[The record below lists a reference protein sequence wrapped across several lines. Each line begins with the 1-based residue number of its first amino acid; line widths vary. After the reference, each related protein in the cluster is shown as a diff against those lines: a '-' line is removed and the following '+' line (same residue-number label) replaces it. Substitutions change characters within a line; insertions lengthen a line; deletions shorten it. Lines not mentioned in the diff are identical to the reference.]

1 MRAKTPPGLNL
12 KVPRLG
18 INRYGVY
25 YVRSA
30 IVLPSG
36 RRKVSQFSLNTKEAS
51 IAKLMALKFCLKLAE
66 TDLMHLDKNTSIR
79 YEIDSLS
86 GIVKAD
92 GPEEHARAMQALEI
106 MQRAHLERLQLLS
119 TLPPASASLAS
130 ELALQIQQSLGGQV
144 TLADKPKSKTILL
157 KDALN
162 DHLEEEKRTLQ
173 SKRTILE
180 KTALFKEFVDFFG
193 DQTLLNAITIDEVT
207 ELWRKAEFKR
217 KNQKVE
223 GKGLSMARLE
233 KRRTYLSKFFKWA
246 KNLNKY
252 THANPLALKMATKDQ
267 IMNTTT
273 SWREFSR
280 EDLAKIFSSNYPT
293 GMNKPDWYWLPLMAL
308 FSGARLGELS
318 NLLVSSFEIVD
329 GIETFSIASGKTIDS
344 RRRVPIHSELLKLG
358 LWEYVTH
365 LKSLGQTHFVPHR
378 PENIRSKSIGRSWGV
393 WIKACGI
400 EDPYKVF
407 HSFRSTAITDL
418 YNKKSVNPES
428 IKRGVGH
435 AGEAKGVHSKYVRGV
450 DLELIKDVIEG
461 ISYPSVDMSNLKLED
476 PTFSEFFA
484 DWMRVNASQEKFRQ
498 RQSREK
504 NKAAKARRM
513 SGTQATKAEK

>member
-30 IVLPSG
+30 IVLPTG
-36 RRKVSQFSLNTKEAS
+36 RRKVSQFSLNTKDAS

-66 TDLMHLDKNTSIR
+66 TDLMHLDKNSSVR

-119 TLPPASASLAS
+119 TLPPSSASLAN
-130 ELALQIQQSLGGQV
+130 ELALQIQQSLIGQV
-144 TLADKPKSKTILL
+144 SSASKPVIKTKLL

-162 DHLEEEKRTLQ
+162 DHLDEEKRILK
-173 SKRTILE
+173 SKRTVLE
-180 KTALFKEFVDFFG
+180 KAALFKEFVDFFG
-193 DQTLLNAITIDEVT
+193 DQTLLNTITIDEVT
-207 ELWRKAEFKR
+207 HQWRKAEFNR
-217 KNQKVE
+217 KNQKAEDQVL
-223 GKGLSMARLE
+223 GLARLE
-233 KRRTYLSKFFKWA
+233 KRRTFLSKFFDWA
-246 KNLNKY
+246 KTSGHY
-252 THANPLALKMATKDQ
+252 SHTNPMAQKMASKGQ
-267 IMNTTT
+267 IKKTTT
-273 SWREFSR
+273 SWKEFSS
-280 EDLAKIFSSNYPT
+280 EDLAKIFSNKYPT

-308 FSGARLGELS
+308 YSGARLGELS

-329 GIETFSIASGKTIDS
+329 GIETFSIATGKTNDS
-344 RRRVPIHSELLKLG
+344 RRTVPIHTELLKLG

-365 LKSLGQTHFVPHR
+365 LKSLGQTHIVPHR
-378 PENIRSKSIGRSWGV
+378 PDDIRSKSIGRSWGV

-400 EDPYKVF
+400 DDHHKVF

-418 YNKKSVNPES
+418 YNRDSVNPAAIRQS
-428 IKRGVGH
+428 VGH
-435 AGEAKGVHSKYVRGV
+435 SGGLKGSHASYVRGV
-450 DLELIKDVIEG
+450 TLERIKAAIEG
-461 ISYPSVDMSNLKLED
+461 ISYPSIDMSTLKLKD
-476 PTFSEFFA
+476 PTFSAFFA